1 MAAETIMGL
10 YSQVYNS
17 QPFAF
22 IVPMLSNISILNS
35 VQLALSSEILVALC
49 GNIDLRVNYWQ
60 IKQRENKKGNKKK
73 KNQPHLASTKPEL
86 NSESEK

>member
-1 MAAETIMGL
+1 MKMAAETIMGL

-22 IVPMLSNISILNS
+22 IVPMLSNGSKHLHFSFS
-35 VQLALSSEILVALC
+35 VQFNCCLALSSEILVALY

-60 IKQRENKKGNKKK
+60 NQATGESKKGNKKK
-73 KNQPHLASTKPEL
+73 KTSLIN
-86 NSESEK
+86 